1 MRLRLLLLRLRLAL
15 LHPRLAGVLGRG
27 WVRGGV
33 FPARSALAPRCRVDW
48 SFDLRIVRRRRRRS
62 FYVVGENGVKVSGQ
76 LMTARVDV
84 DRGIKGSNEEGL
96 FDAAFDP
103 ITFIRQNSLV
113 F

>member
-62 FYVVGENGVKVSGQ
+62 FYAVGENGVEV
-76 LMTARVDV
+76 
-84 DRGIKGSNEEGL
+84 RG
-96 FDAAFDP
+96 
-103 ITFIRQNSLV
+103 
-113 F
+113 